1 MGAEQTLPV
10 PLPSFLGAGRGPDA
24 VCAAIEQWIRSP
36 PLQQLVRSSAAEIHF
51 DAEAPDLLRALDQ
64 FSQCWDFRQGRERQD
79 GCIPSAAAQ
88 PPAAL
93 VATAASSLG
102 FRDGAGPTERAY
114 THMLVL
120 GGLAHSCITR
130 AAHAARLR
138 CDGIRADFITALA
151 GLRPLSHEEHE
162 TLRAIAQP
170 PQACEFDLLAAALEQ
185 SLRLGSP
192 TTKLNRRRDG
202 EIAWIHREYP
212 VAEPTAAAI
221 GAGFRSDHRRA
232 TTPDTFELWLDTAP
246 IGATDR
252 VLVITTD
259 PYVPYQGAVAIRLI
273 GLSTGAE
280 VETIGLPPGSYDPRL
295 RRPLYP
301 HSVLQEIR
309 STIRAFR
316 SLWQVC
322 ESHPT
327 RGRNNHRHG
336 TTS

>member
-1 MGAEQTLPV
+1 M
-10 PLPSFLGAGRGPDA
+10 PSFLGASRGPDT
-24 VCAAIEQWIRSP
+24 VRAAIEQWIRSP
-36 PLQQLVRSSAAEIHF
+36 PLQQLVRSSAAEIRF
-51 DAEAPDLLRALDQ
+51 DAEAPDLLQALDQ

-79 GCIPSAAAQ
+79 SCIPPAADQ

-102 FRDGAGPTERAY
+102 FRDGAGPTERTY

-120 GGLAHSCITR
+120 GGLAHSCLAR

-138 CDGIRADFITALA
+138 RDGIRADSISALA

-162 TLRAIAQP
+162 LLRATGQS

-185 SLRLGSP
+185 SLMLGAP
-192 TTKLNRRRDG
+192 TTKLNRRGDG
-202 EIAWIHREYP
+202 EIAWVHREYP
-212 VAEPTAAAI
+212 AAEPAAVVI
-221 GAGFRSDHRRA
+221 GAGFRSSHRRA
-232 TTPDTFELWLDTAP
+232 TTPDTFELWLNTAS

-273 GLSTGAE
+273 GLPTGAE
-280 VETIGLPPGSYDPRL
+280 VETIGLPPGFYDPRL
-295 RRPLYP
+295 GRPLHP
-301 HSVLQEIR
+301 HAVLQEIR

-322 ESHPT
+322 ESDT
-327 RGRNNHRHG
+327 IRGWRGYHSQPGGR
-336 TTS
+336 